1 MTHDVMN
8 TYYTTTQIPVVTR
21 LPWKNKMMVNKTS
34 SKYSP
39 EYDMDL
45 PILKLNRQ
53 STRSLRFSVIFCN
66 EQVSRLLIREPDIR
80 NCLNF

>member
-21 LPWKNKMMVNKTS
+21 LLWKNQMMVNKTS

-45 PILKLNRQ
+45 P
-53 STRSLRFSVIFCN
+53 
-66 EQVSRLLIREPDIR
+66 
-80 NCLNF
+80 